1 MAVQVRA
8 HSQFDFKLS
17 ADFLQ
22 AVRVSLIDSLVITWT
37 DSLNWEVTINDDD
50 SRKFCGEFLR
60 ACPPGVKP
68 MQNTGNN
75 AL

>member
-1 MAVQVRA
+1 VQVRA
-8 HSQFDFKLS
+8 HSQLDFKLS
-17 ADFLQ
+17 ADFSQ

-37 DSLNWEVTINDDD
+37 DSLNWEVTIDDDD

-60 ACPPGVKP
+60 ACPPAVKQ
-68 MQNTGNN
+68 MSNN